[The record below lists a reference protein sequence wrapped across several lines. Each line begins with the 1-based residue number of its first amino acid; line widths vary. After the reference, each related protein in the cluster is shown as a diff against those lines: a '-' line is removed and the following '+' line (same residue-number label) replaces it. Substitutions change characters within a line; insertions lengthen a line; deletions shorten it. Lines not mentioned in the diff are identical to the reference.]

1 MPTIFDALNIGKSG
15 LYANQM
21 AMNTTGNNVANANTE
36 GYTKE
41 SAEMTT
47 DMPMLTSYG
56 AFGTGVK
63 IAEIQSAR
71 DNLIDKSLR
80 SSLMDEAYYDKMNSS
95 MDRLQNVFNEMSG
108 AGLKN
113 SMEEF
118 FSSWHALAL
127 NPDLQTARQQVLDKG
142 QTLASN
148 VNYAYDSLS
157 KIKNDLDNETGYTI
171 TQINNIAKQIAN
183 LNYEIKK
190 GELGDNEH
198 ANTLRDQRG
207 VLLNNLYK
215 LANVNVM
222 DKSYDT
228 SSQSEMTILVGG
240 MPIVSGDSYNEL
252 SANKLNGSLYNKV
265 YFVEKNGQ
273 TVDITQK
280 IHGGSLGAVL
290 NLRDNIIDK
299 YQSDLNATASSLIQ
313 NINKIHASGTGLTA
327 YKQVVGEYDL
337 KSNNAQLNSTNA
349 TGFDI
354 AIKTGSFN
362 VKVTDDNGNDIG
374 TFAIN
379 VNGENK
385 FSDLQNS
392 FNNTMHDY
400 ATMSLSN
407 INSGN
412 VQISAKS
419 GYNVSFTYDS
429 SNFLAAAGVNTF
441 FSGHSAK
448 DMRISDTVS
457 NDLSK
462 IAAGRTLSPGDSSN
476 AETITQLQLKK
487 VMVDNTQ
494 SLDEYYNAFLGKI
507 GSEAKGYSNMLAS
520 KQSVVKQIKSQQQS
534 IEGVSLDAEAAS
546 LIKFQRAYQ
555 ASAKFISIVNEM
567 TKTLIGMVQ

>member
-21 AMNTTGNNVANANTE
+21 AINTTGNNVANANTE

-71 DNLIDKSLR
+71 NDLIDKSLR
-80 SSLMDEAYYDKMNSS
+80 NSLMDESYYDKMDSS

-108 AGLKN
+108 SGLKK

-148 VNYAYDSLS
+148 MNYAYNSLS
-157 KIKNDLDNETGYTI
+157 KLKNDLDNETGYTI

-198 ANTLRDQRG
+198 SNTLRDQRG

-215 LANVNVM
+215 LSNAEVM
-222 DKSYDT
+222 DKSYDAN
-228 SSQSEMTILVGG
+228 SQSEMTVLIGG

-252 SANKLNGSLYNKV
+252 SANKLKGSLYNKV

-280 IHGGSLGAVL
+280 IHGGSLGAAL
-290 NLRDNIIDK
+290 NLRDNVIDK
-299 YQSDLNATASSLIQ
+299 YQNDLNAAASSLIQ

-327 YKQVVGEYDL
+327 YKQVVGKYDL
-337 KSNNAQLNSTNA
+337 KSKDAQINSTNA

-354 AIKTGSFN
+354 AVKTGSFN

-374 TFAIN
+374 TFSIN

-400 ATMSLSN
+400 ATMNLSN

-412 VQISAKS
+412 VQISAKN
-419 GYNVSFTYDS
+419 GYNISFTHDS
-429 SNFLAAAGVNTF
+429 SNFLAAAGVNVF
-441 FSGHSAK
+441 FAGHSAK
-448 DMRISDTVS
+448 DMKISDTVL
-457 NDLSK
+457 NDPSK

-476 AETITQLQLKK
+476 AEAVTQLQLKK
-487 VMVDNTQ
+487 VMVNNTQ

-567 TKTLIGMVQ
+567 TKTLIGMMQ